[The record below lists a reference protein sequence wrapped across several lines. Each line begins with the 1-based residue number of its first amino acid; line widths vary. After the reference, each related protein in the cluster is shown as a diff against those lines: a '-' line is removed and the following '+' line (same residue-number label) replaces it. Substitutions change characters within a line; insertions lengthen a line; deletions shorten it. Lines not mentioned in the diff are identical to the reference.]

1 MNLEIPLSEV
11 NNLPFLTEPIRK
23 YMLEACL
30 VVLAENSHIQNYVSM
45 KVLHNEIHNFTLLL
59 DDCELSLNAV
69 NSWDVENDATEKA
82 AECIALL
89 LFTRLTEHK
98 SIERSRRG
106 TGFDY
111 WIGDNTGLL
120 FQRKARL
127 EISGILK
134 GDMSL
139 LERRF
144 KEKSKQTDVSDSWN
158 YPAYISVTAFGQPL
172 TKFNLKNL

>member
-1 MNLEIPLSEV
+1 MNLQIPLSEV

-30 VVLAENSHIQNYVSM
+30 VVLSENSHTRNHILM
-45 KVLHNEIHNFTLLL
+45 KVLHTETHDFTLIL
-59 DDCELSLNAV
+59 DDCELSPNAL
-69 NSWDVENDATEKA
+69 NSWDIENDATEKA

-89 LFTRLTEHK
+89 LFWRLTDHK
-98 SIERSRRG
+98 SIIRSRRG

-111 WIGDNTGLL
+111 WIGDESEIL
-120 FQRKARL
+120 FQKKARL